1 MPGIKRTRS
10 NALSRSS
17 SRVAKRRRTSPY
29 ERKAVYPAPE
39 IGNHNTLVASY
50 PANSTGHV
58 FHINW
63 VPQGVSSH
71 QRVGKKIRMKS
82 LQMRGR
88 WIAPSV
94 IANDTYSVCYY
105 MVVYDK
111 RPTGVNPTV
120 ADIMQNTSE
129 TALTN
134 TDNSGRFTILR
145 RKDMAQPQR
154 TNGLS
159 QIREYLTNEYISL
172 KNLPTVYKSTGT
184 GSISDVEQGALY
196 LVLGGNQASGAAA
209 SDWYGAM
216 RMKYIDQ

>member
-1 MPGIKRTRS
+1 MPGIKRSRS

-17 SRVAKRRRTSPY
+17 SRVSKRRRVTAYPQKAIYPSP
-29 ERKAVYPAPE
+29 EV
-39 IGNHNTLVASY
+39 GNHNVAPANY

-63 VPQGVSSH
+63 IAQGVSSH
-71 QRVGKKIRMKS
+71 QRVGKKIRMKA

-88 WIAPSV
+88 WIAPST
-94 IANDTYSVCYY
+94 IASTTYSVCYY
-105 MVVYDK
+105 MIVYDK
-111 RPTGVNPTV
+111 RPTGVNPSV
-120 ADIMQNTSE
+120 SDIMQNTSE

-134 TDNSGRFTILR
+134 TDNNGRFTILR

-196 LVLGGNQASGAAA
+196 LVLGGNQAAGVAQ
-209 SDWYGAM
+209 SDWYGSM
-216 RMKYIDQ
+216 RVKYIDQ